1 MYFQNKKYD
10 KNTKIIH
17 TVDKKKKNDANF
29 SPARKHDDLHALHI
43 LQSNLKLQLPD
54 KQCLRGS

>member
-17 TVDKKKKNDANF
+17 TVDKKKKMMQISVQQENMMTYMPCIF
-29 SPARKHDDLHALHI
+29 YS
-43 LQSNLKLQLPD
+43 QT
-54 KQCLRGS
+54 